1 MSNSRNRLA
10 AAVSADIDERQFYS
24 RDGDDIRVTHPG
36 GSVAI
41 VGEEPRTLPKHL
53 HRAAIKNGCQIL
65 EPGES
70 LSAAQRTTVEEND
83 PGTDAFT
90 RKNAIKAAMLDAL
103 QADEDDA
110 NYADAFTAN
119 DIPNVRWLEKK
130 VGFSLSADERNTAWA
145 EVQSENDNGDDGDNE
160 NEDEDE

>member
-10 AAVSADIDERQFYS
+10 AAVSADIDERRFYS

-65 EPGES
+65 EPGEN

-130 VGFSLSADERNTAWA
+130 VGFSLSADERDAAWA
-145 EVQSENDNGDDGDNE
+145 EVQTETGGDADDE

>member
-10 AAVSADIDERQFYS
+10 AAVSADIDERRFYS

-90 RKNAIKAAMLDAL
+90 RKNAIKVAMLDAL

-130 VGFSLSADERNTAWA
+130 VGFSLSADERDAAWA
-145 EVQSENDNGDDGDNE
+145 EVQTETGGDADDE

>member
-10 AAVSADIDERQFYS
+10 AALSAVIDERRFYS

-130 VGFSLSADERNTAWA
+130 VGFSLSADERDAAWA
-145 EVQSENDNGDDGDNE
+145 EVQNEAGGDDETEG
-160 NEDEDE
+160 EDE

>member
-10 AAVSADIDERQFYS
+10 AAVSADIDERRFYS

-130 VGFSLSADERNTAWA
+130 VGFSLSADERDAAWA
-145 EVQSENDNGDDGDNE
+145 EVQTETGGDAGE
-160 NEDEDE
+160 SAVVATK

>member
-10 AAVSADIDERQFYS
+10 AAVSADIDERRFYS

-130 VGFSLSADERNTAWA
+130 VGFSLSADERDAAWA
-145 EVQSENDNGDDGDNE
+145 EVQNEAGGDDETEG
-160 NEDEDE
+160 EDE

>member
-1 MSNSRNRLA
+1 MSKNKLA
-10 AAVSADIDERQFYS
+10 AAVADDLDERRFYS

-53 HRAAIKNGCQIL
+53 HRAAIKAGAQIL
-65 EPGES
+65 EPGEA
-70 LSAAQRTTVEEND
+70 LTAAKRTTVVADD
-83 PGTDAFT
+83 PASDAFT

-130 VGFSLSADERNTAWA
+130 VGFSLSADERDAAWA

-160 NEDEDE
+160 NEGEDE

>member
-10 AAVSADIDERQFYS
+10 AAVSADIDGRRFYS

-36 GSVAI
+36 GWVAI
-41 VGEEPRTLPKHL
+41 VGEEPRTLPMPL

-110 NYADAFTAN
+110 NEVDVRDTPRPLVGVDPEMSLRITRVRVVSASGRAHLRGGYRLARKRVRSRN
-119 DIPNVRWLEKK
+119 DCR
-130 VGFSLSADERNTAWA
+130 
-145 EVQSENDNGDDGDNE
+145 
-160 NEDEDE
+160 

>member
-1 MSNSRNRLA
+1 MSKNKLA
-10 AAVSADIDERQFYS
+10 AAVADDLDERRFYS

-53 HRAAIKNGCQIL
+53 HRAAIKAGAQIL
-65 EPGES
+65 EPGEA
-70 LSAAQRTTVEEND
+70 LTATKRTTVVADD
-83 PGTDAFT
+83 PASDAFT

-103 QADEDDA
+103 QADEDDPD
-110 NYADAFTAN
+110 YTDAFTAN

-130 VGFSLSADERNTAWA
+130 VGFSLSADERDAAWA

-160 NEDEDE
+160 NEGEDE

>member
-10 AAVSADIDERQFYS
+10 AAVSADIDERRFYS

-70 LSAAQRTTVEEND
+70 LSAAPPHSCERWARSEE
-83 PGTDAFT
+83 
-90 RKNAIKAAMLDAL
+90 R
-103 QADEDDA
+103 
-110 NYADAFTAN
+110 
-119 DIPNVRWLEKK
+119 R
-130 VGFSLSADERNTAWA
+130 
-145 EVQSENDNGDDGDNE
+145 
-160 NEDEDE
+160 